1 VFNKLYDYK
10 DGKMNWKLIL
20 FVVFAFVFIAILAM
34 VQIATKLSFGIIVL
48 PQFAPLLAFILIVLI
63 FKDLYRPITIQLNKI
78 ILLKAFIALI
88 LPLGL
93 FIITYFIGILMGNTV
108 KIPDNVFSI
117 LIVGLIGMFIGATT
131 EEIGWR
137 SFLQP
142 TLEQK
147 HSVFI
152 SSLIV
157 GIIWG
162 VWHIG
167 HFMNGP
173 IFMLGFLIFT
183 ISVSMVIMF
192 LLKNTKH
199 NIIISAL
206 FHFSIN
212 IGFGI
217 YFTEGFENIK
227 LFLINS
233 SVWLIVALI
242 IILCCKRYYFIKEKG
257 V

>member
-1 VFNKLYDYK
+1 
-10 DGKMNWKLIL
+10 MNWKLIL
-20 FVVFAFVFIAILAM
+20 FVVFAFAFIAILAM
-34 VQIATKLSFGIIVL
+34 VQMIAKISFGIIVL
-48 PQFAPLLAFILIVLI
+48 PQFAPLLAYILTVLI
-63 FKDLYRPITIQLNKI
+63 FKNLYRPITIQFNKI
-78 ILLKAFIALI
+78 ILLKALIALI

-93 FIITYFIGILMGNTV
+93 FTITYFIGALMGNIV
-108 KIPDNVFSI
+108 KIPDNTFSI
-117 LIVGLIGMFIGATT
+117 LIAGLIGMIIGATT

-142 TLEQK
+142 ALEQK

-162 VWHIG
+162 LWHIG

-173 IFMLGFLIFT
+173 IFMAGFLIFT
-183 ISVSMVIMF
+183 ISVSMLMLF
-192 LLKNTKH
+192 LLKNTRH

-242 IILCCKRYYFIKEKG
+242 IIMRYKKYYFG
-257 V
+257 R

>member
-1 VFNKLYDYK
+1 
-10 DGKMNWKLIL
+10 MHWKLFL
-20 FVVFAFVFIAILAM
+20 FVVFAFVFVAVLAM
-34 VQIATKLSFGIIVL
+34 IQTVAKLSFGIIVL
-48 PQFAPLLAFILIVLI
+48 PQFAPLLAFILTVLI
-63 FKDLYRPITIQLNKI
+63 FRDLYRPITIQFNKI

-93 FIITYFIGILMGNTV
+93 FTITYFIGILIDNTE
-108 KIPDNVFSI
+108 KIPDNAFSI
-117 LIVGLIGMFIGATT
+117 LIVGLAGMIIGAAT

-162 VWHIG
+162 LWHIG

-183 ISVSMVIMF
+183 ISVSMVMLF

-199 NIIISAL
+199 NILISAL

-212 IGFGI
+212 TGFGI
-217 YFTEGFENIK
+217 YFTKGFENIK

-233 SVWLIVALI
+233 SVWLIAALI
-242 IILCCKRYYFIKEKG
+242 IILCCKKYYFVKVKG
-257 V
+257 G

>member
-1 VFNKLYDYK
+1 
-10 DGKMNWKLIL
+10 M
-20 FVVFAFVFIAILAM
+20 
-34 VQIATKLSFGIIVL
+34 
-48 PQFAPLLAFILIVLI
+48 AFILIVLI
-63 FKDLYRPITIQLNKI
+63 FKDLYRPITIQINKI
-78 ILLKAFIALI
+78 ILLKAFIALM
-88 LPLGL
+88 LPLKL
-93 FIITYFIGILMGNTV
+93 FTITYFIEILTGNTV
-108 KIPDNVFSI
+108 KIPDNVFST
-117 LIVGLIGMFIGATT
+117 LITGLIGMLIGATT

-147 HSVFI
+147 YSVFI

-162 VWHIG
+162 IWHIG
-167 HFMNGP
+167 HFKNGP

-183 ISVSMVIMF
+183 ISMSMVMMF

-199 NIIISAL
+199 NILISAL

-233 SVWLIVALI
+233 SVWLIAAI
-242 IILCCKRYYFIKEKG
+242 IIVLCRKKYYFIKEKY

>member
-1 VFNKLYDYK
+1 MNRKL
-10 DGKMNWKLIL
+10 LL
-20 FVVFAFVFIAILAM
+20 FVVFAFVFLAVLAM
-34 VQIATKLSFGIIVL
+34 VQMAVKLSFGIIVL
-48 PQFAPLLAFILIVLI
+48 PQLAPSLAFILIVLI
-63 FKDLYRPITIQLNKI
+63 FKDLYRPITIQFNKI
-78 ILLKAFIALI
+78 ILLKAFIALV

-93 FIITYFIGILMGNTV
+93 LTITYFIWILLGNTA

-117 LIVGLIGMFIGATT
+117 LITGLAGMIIGAAT

-147 HSVFI
+147 YSVFI

-162 VWHIG
+162 LWHIG
-167 HFMNGP
+167 HYINGP

-183 ISVSMVIMF
+183 VSVSMVIIF

-206 FHFSIN
+206 FHFSVN

-233 SVWLIVALI
+233 SVWLIAAVI
-242 IILCCKRYYFIKEKG
+242 IILCCKNYYFVKVKR

>member
-1 VFNKLYDYK
+1 
-10 DGKMNWKLIL
+10 MNWKLVL
-20 FVVFAFVFIAILAM
+20 FVVFAFIFVAILAIIQM
-34 VQIATKLSFGIIVL
+34 ATNLNFGIIVL
-48 PQFAPLLAFILIVLI
+48 PQFAPLLAFILTVLI
-63 FKDLYRPITIQLNKI
+63 FKDLYRPITVEFNKSV
-78 ILLKAFIALI
+78 LFKAFVALI

-93 FIITYFIGILMGNTV
+93 FTITYFIGLIMGNNT
-108 KIPDNVFSI
+108 KIPENVFST
-117 LIVGLIGMFIGATT
+117 LIVGLIGMIIGATA

-137 SFLQP
+137 SFFQP
-142 TLEQK
+142 TLEK
-147 HSVFI
+147 KYSVFI

-167 HFMNGP
+167 HFANGL
-173 IFMLGFLIFT
+173 IFMVGFLVFT
-183 ISVSMVIMF
+183 ISVSMVMMF

-233 SVWLIVALI
+233 SVWFITALIVVI
-242 IILCCKRYYFIKEKG
+242 CCRKYYFNKEQCK
-257 V
+257 